1 MSVSGYRAIAGK
13 VRGRWSALNE
23 LKLANDLVRLNTNQ
37 RLTAVNAVPIRALTW
52 TRAAVYALLGSKNAG
67 RLRVALF
74 AWLLDHVGEHLTYL
88 LALEAFQPA
97 HGPFV

>member
-67 RLRVALF
+67 QGF
-74 AWLLDHVGEHLTYL
+74 ASLSSLGCWITSGNT
-88 LALEAFQPA
+88 
-97 HGPFV
+97 